1 MAETVGRV
9 FVFEVE
15 ERIQARFRSW
25 VSILIIPLSEKL
37 LLRHYLGTPP
47 QLTLASS
54 PRNHNGCVQLF
65 SQIEA
70 LDTRSALSTH
80 PQMPLIF
87 ATLSG
92 SLQTQFSPSCRLSCF
107 VHFSLVF
114 LKLTCQRSRCS
125 PFLPHCAFPE
135 SKNDILFNFL
145 FPEPNAVKDTSV
157 DTPLVATTKITQAVL
172 LHWNLISKEMNER
185 LSDTPWK
192 WDVLEITLPGITLA
206 LS

>member
-1 MAETVGRV
+1 M
-9 FVFEVE
+9 
-15 ERIQARFRSW
+15 
-25 VSILIIPLSEKL
+25 LIKYVISFTLSVHFCN
-37 LLRHYLGTPP
+37 LLRYVVHPLYTISYFSLISDLCFCVTTGWCLENRMPAFIIS
-47 QLTLASS
+47 LESS
-54 PRNHNGCVQLF
+54 P
-65 SQIEA
+65 
-70 LDTRSALSTH
+70 

-185 LSDTPWK
+185 LSDTP
-192 WDVLEITLPGITLA
+192 
-206 LS
+206 